1 MSSKAYPFVGLGSSL
16 RPLMNLGLPSFFSLL
31 QAQVFFII
39 IIFFYGVQLS
49 VPFWVLVQHYD
60 ILNLN
65 RVSEQEYACAY
76 IDHAY
81 ATQLYVYVYYEYLY
95 AHAYIPKIL
104 NPEN

>member
-1 MSSKAYPFVGLGSSL
+1 MGLGSSL
-16 RPLMNLGLPSFFSLL
+16 KPLMNLGLPSFFSLL
-31 QAQVFFII
+31 QAQVFFI
-39 IIFFYGVQLS
+39 FYGVQLS
-49 VPFWVLVQHYD
+49 VSFWALVQHYD
-60 ILNLN
+60 ILDLN
-65 RVSEQEYACAY
+65 RVSKQEYACAY

>member
-1 MSSKAYPFVGLGSSL
+1 MD
-16 RPLMNLGLPSFFSLL
+16 LGLSSFF
-31 QAQVFFII
+31 FIAGWSFLFY
-39 IIFFYGVQLS
+39 FFYGVQLS

-65 RVSEQEYACAY
+65 RVSEQEYARAY

-81 ATQLYVYVYYEYLY
+81 ATQLYVYVYYEYLH